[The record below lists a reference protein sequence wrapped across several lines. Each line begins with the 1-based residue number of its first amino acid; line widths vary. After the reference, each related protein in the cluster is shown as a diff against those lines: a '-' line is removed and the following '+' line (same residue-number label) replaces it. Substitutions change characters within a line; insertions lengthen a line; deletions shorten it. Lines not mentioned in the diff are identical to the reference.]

1 MPYVYK
7 DLLAMINRIR
17 LFIERLKYNKDEK
30 VVMSNLWYMSLLQ
43 IAGYIFPLVSVP
55 YMSRIVGA
63 FGFGKIAFAA
73 AVMVWIQTVVDWGF
87 NYTATRD
94 VARNRNNLKEVSNI
108 FSTVLFAR
116 LLLMTVSFILLNI
129 LLCVIPQFKESR
141 DIILVTFLMVPGHI
155 FFPDWFFQGME
166 RMKYVSIMNLLTKFC
181 FTIAIFVFI
190 KKENDY
196 ILYPLFLSLGY
207 LVSGSLAMY
216 VILMRWKI
224 RIVKPRLVDIIN
236 KINGSTDVFINNLVP
251 NFYNNLSVLLLGFF
265 FGPISNGIYDAGKK
279 IVYILDQFINV
290 VTRVFFPYI
299 VRKPENHAMYAKLS
313 LFMALLCSILLF
325 IFAPFLISVFYGQN
339 FDKSIDVL
347 RITSFSVFFYT
358 LIQVYGKNYML
369 AKGLD
374 KELRNITVVV
384 SIVGLFISVPFVYYF
399 SYIGASLTF
408 LISSCLLGGSCC
420 FYVRYRIKTS

>member
-129 LLCVIPQFKESR
+129 LLCVIPQFK
-141 DIILVTFLMVPGHI
+141 
-155 FFPDWFFQGME
+155 
-166 RMKYVSIMNLLTKFC
+166 
-181 FTIAIFVFI
+181 
-190 KKENDY
+190 
-196 ILYPLFLSLGY
+196 
-207 LVSGSLAMY
+207 
-216 VILMRWKI
+216 
-224 RIVKPRLVDIIN
+224 IVV
-236 KINGSTDVFINNLVP
+236 
-251 NFYNNLSVLLLGFF
+251 
-265 FGPISNGIYDAGKK
+265 
-279 IVYILDQFINV
+279 
-290 VTRVFFPYI
+290 
-299 VRKPENHAMYAKLS
+299 
-313 LFMALLCSILLF
+313 
-325 IFAPFLISVFYGQN
+325 
-339 FDKSIDVL
+339 
-347 RITSFSVFFYT
+347 
-358 LIQVYGKNYML
+358 
-369 AKGLD
+369 
-374 KELRNITVVV
+374 
-384 SIVGLFISVPFVYYF
+384 
-399 SYIGASLTF
+399 
-408 LISSCLLGGSCC
+408 
-420 FYVRYRIKTS
+420 